1 MKDLLIVAALYCMSE
16 PIADGV
22 MFLLSVAGL

>member
-1 MKDLLIVAALYCMSE
+1 MKNE

-22 MFLLSVAGL
+22 MEGLWIK